1 VVNLVRFGKNK
12 LKLFTEKEY
21 YEGTIDQSNGADWNQ
36 SAPVDTKPTLQDFKN
51 TVSGYLSWEISTIL
65 KEQDI
70 LGKSL
75 GK

>member
-1 VVNLVRFGKNK
+1 L
-12 LKLFTEKEY
+12 T
-21 YEGTIDQSNGADWNQ
+21 QSNGADWNQ